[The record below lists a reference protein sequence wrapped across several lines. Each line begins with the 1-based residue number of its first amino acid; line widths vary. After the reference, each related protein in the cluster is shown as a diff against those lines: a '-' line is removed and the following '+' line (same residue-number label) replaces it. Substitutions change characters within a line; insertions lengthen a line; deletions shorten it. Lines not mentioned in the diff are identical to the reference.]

1 VDLYR
6 KMAHVPPLN
15 GRPVK
20 RTLIQNS
27 DGGSTLYIGS
37 RQSDLFARLYDK
49 GVEQAACVPGQW
61 WRLELE
67 IKHERALTV
76 ARVLQQSVAQTQQL
90 TSMVARYFA
99 DRAGMRI
106 PSYDGAAVCNGGPH
120 VTSSAKQLQWLSRG
134 VRPTVKRLLDRQ
146 EMARVVDA
154 LFPLQSDRQ
163 ELYRHLTQRGDYGGS
178 ERGAGAGHIRLPAE
192 RAAS

>member
-76 ARVLQQSVAQTQQL
+76 ARTLHFAVAHTQQL
-90 TSMVARYFA
+90 TSIVAGYFL
-99 DRAGMRI
+99 DRTGMRI
-106 PSYDGAAVCNGGPH
+106 PSYDVSAVCNGEPR
-120 VTSSAKQLQWLSRG
+120 VTTADQKVLWLSRG
-134 VRPTVKRLLDRQ
+134 VRPTVRWLLDRQ
-146 EMARVVDA
+146 ETARVLDA
-154 LFPLQSDRQ
+154 LFPLQSDRE
-163 ELYRHLTQRGDYGGS
+163 ELYRHLTQRGDHERS
-178 ERGAGAGHIRLPAE
+178 QRGASAGHIRLPAE
-192 RAAS
+192 RAAG